1 VERVRAAESELGKGQ
16 RLTQAVARYYAK
28 LLAMKDE
35 YEVARLYTDGRFE
48 AALKDQFENWE
59 SLSFHLAPP
68 LIARPGPDGRAKKI
82 ELGSWTFTAFKW
94 LAKFKGLRGTVLDIF
109 GKTDERRM
117 ERQLIQDY
125 EALVD
130 DILASLTADN
140 LNTAV
145 ELARLPEK
153 IRGYGH
159 VKHANVVAVK
169 KQWQALLDR
178 FHGKAVE
185 PVAQPVATPVRV
197 KGVAEL

>member
-1 VERVRAAESELGKGQ
+1 
-16 RLTQAVARYYAK
+16 VAG
-28 LLAMKDE
+28 
-35 YEVARLYTDGRFE
+35 EVQGSAR
-48 AALKDQFENWE
+48 
-59 SLSFHLAPP
+59 H
-68 LIARPGPDGRAKKI
+68 
-82 ELGSWTFTAFKW
+82 
-94 LAKFKGLRGTVLDIF
+94 
-109 GKTDERRM
+109 
-117 ERQLIQDY
+117 

-185 PVAQPVATPVRV
+185 PVAQPVAMPVRV

>member
-1 VERVRAAESELGKGQ
+1 MRAAETQLGKGQ

-28 LLAMKDE
+28 LLAIKDE

-48 AALKDQFENWE
+48 AAMKEQFENWE
-59 SLSFHLAPP
+59 RLSFHLAPP
-68 LIARPGPDGRAKKI
+68 LIARPGADGRARKI
-82 ELGSWTFTAFKW
+82 EMGSWTFTAFRW
-94 LAKFKGLRGTVLDIF
+94 LAKFKGLRGTALDLF

-117 ERQLIQDY
+117 ERQLINDY
-125 EALVD
+125 EKLVD
-130 DILASLTADN
+130 EILASLTADN

-145 ELARLPEK
+145 DLARLPEK

-169 KQWQALLDR
+169 QQWQALLDR
-178 FHGKAVE
+178 FHGRAVE
-185 PVAQPVATPVRV
+185 AAAQPVAMPVRV

>member
-1 VERVRAAESELGKGQ
+1 MLFRS
-16 RLTQAVARYYAK
+16 
-28 LLAMKDE
+28 KDE
-35 YEVARLYTDGRFE
+35 YEVARLYTDGRFM
-48 AALKDQFENWE
+48 AAMKDQFENWE
-59 SLSFHLAPP
+59 SLTFHLAPP
-68 LIARPGPDGRAKKI
+68 LISKPGADGRAKKV
-82 ELGSWTFTAFKW
+82 EMGSWTFTAFKW
-94 LAKFKGLRGTVLDIF
+94 LAKFKGLRGGALDIF
-109 GKTDERRM
+109 GKTEERRM
-117 ERQLIQDY
+117 ERQLIVDY

-130 DILASLTADN
+130 EILASLTADN

-178 FHGKAVE
+178 FHGRAAEV
-185 PVAQPVATPVRV
+185 VAQPVAMPVRV